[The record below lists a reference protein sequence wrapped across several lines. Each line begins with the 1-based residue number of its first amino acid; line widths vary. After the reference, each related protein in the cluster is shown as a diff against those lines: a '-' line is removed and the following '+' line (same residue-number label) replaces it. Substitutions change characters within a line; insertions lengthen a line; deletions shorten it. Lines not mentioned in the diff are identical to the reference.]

1 MRVVR
6 EQSEMQDAFERATS
20 EAKSAFGD
28 GTVFIESEF
37 DLLPSSSSALSF
49 SFRELVGS

>member
-6 EQSEMQDAFERATS
+6 EQAEMQDAFERATS

-28 GTVFIESEF
+28 GTVFIERA
-37 DLLPSSSSALSF
+37 LSSALCDC
-49 SFRELVGS
+49 LALPG